1 MLRVALLSWSMIP
14 TSGWGTFTY
23 GLCCELAKRDDI
35 EIELHLPVDS
45 DPDSSLTTPFPVYRT
60 LPRYRGS
67 FSHRPHRI
75 APYIWPRF
83 KLDQVD
89 VIHSLIEF
97 PYGILARNLART
109 HKVPFVVTTQGTYAV
124 TPMLN
129 WFDRWNYKPVFR
141 DAALVTAPSS
151 FTVDALRWASGLNP
165 NVQIIHNA
173 VEYERFQAPA
183 DLAGL
188 RMKYNLPK
196 DARIILGVGALKDR
210 KGFDLLIEAFAR
222 VVEKEQRARL
232 VIVGGGDRQP
242 LENLTSSLGV
252 DKQTQI
258 LGEVPG
264 DDLVG
269 LYQTC
274 EVYSHLPRNTQW
286 SFEGYGIVYLEAG
299 ACGKPV
305 VATRSGGVPDAVV
318 DGETGFLVDEEDADG
333 VAAALIRLLGDTQ
346 LAHSMGEAGRKYAEQ
361 HTWAWYSGQI
371 VDCYNDVVFDY
382 RSQRT
387 EK

>member
-1 MLRVALLSWSMIP
+1 
-14 TSGWGTFTY
+14 
-23 GLCCELAKRDDI
+23 
-35 EIELHLPVDS
+35 
-45 DPDSSLTTPFPVYRT
+45 
-60 LPRYRGS
+60 
-67 FSHRPHRI
+67 
-75 APYIWPRF
+75 
-83 KLDQVD
+83 LDQVD

-274 EVYSHLPRNTQW
+274 EVYSHLPRNIQW